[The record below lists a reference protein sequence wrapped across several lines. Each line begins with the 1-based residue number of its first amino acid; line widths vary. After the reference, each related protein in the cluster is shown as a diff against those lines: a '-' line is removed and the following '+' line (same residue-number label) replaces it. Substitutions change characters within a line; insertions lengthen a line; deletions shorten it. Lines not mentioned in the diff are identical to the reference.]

1 MPTDRS
7 LDEFVGDAADD
18 DADADEAPS
27 PESDTESDTESGEVA
42 AAGSD
47 EEDAEPVVLDPSTVD
62 PAEPTYS
69 WSADGAACAA
79 CGEQATTRWR
89 QDGDYV
95 CADCKEW

>member
-27 PESDTESDTESGEVA
+27 PESDTESGEVA